1 MSGRSDLPGDFGDT
15 YSKLLGLDESF
26 SVKSHYPEFKAAER
40 ALLEINENLER
51 MVEERTRELGLANAE
66 LAARSL
72 SLERAMAELRNTQER
87 LVQTRYQASVGRL
100 LAAIAHELNS
110 PLASTQSASDH
121 LSSIRLEA
129 VDAMSRYR
137 SMPEAPARLVDRLLK
152 RQDEPRYAGTDRRK
166 ALAARLAAAGC
177 AGADDLADDLCD
189 LGWADPDDGDLAL
202 LADPVGAEAVGVAW
216 VFGSMFGSSSLVALA
231 ARRSADVVR
240 SLNAYLDLS
249 LPDESVLVDFDIAG
263 RLLGLCAEA
272 GAARRGVR
280 YELEDGA
287 RAYGDPDRLDLV
299 WENLISNALF
309 AAGKGGT
316 VTVRSLSDGAATVVE
331 VEDDGPG
338 VDPAIRDRLFEPY
351 VSTKALEEAKGL
363 GLDIC
368 KRIVDTHR
376 GTITFESEPGRTVF
390 RVWLP
395 GPPDGAATYEE
406 RGDPVR
412 R

>member
-1 MSGRSDLPGDFGDT
+1 
-15 YSKLLGLDESF
+15 
-26 SVKSHYPEFKAAER
+26 
-40 ALLEINENLER
+40 
-51 MVEERTRELGLANAE
+51 
-66 LAARSL
+66 
-72 SLERAMAELRNTQER
+72 
-87 LVQTRYQASVGRL
+87 
-100 LAAIAHELNS
+100 
-110 PLASTQSASDH
+110 
-121 LSSIRLEA
+121 
-129 VDAMSRYR
+129 
-137 SMPEAPARLVDRLLK
+137 
-152 RQDEPRYAGTDRRK
+152 
-166 ALAARLAAAGC
+166 
-177 AGADDLADDLCD
+177 
-189 LGWADPDDGDLAL
+189 
-202 LADPVGAEAVGVAW
+202 
-216 VFGSMFGSSSLVALA
+216 MFGSSSLVALA